1 MRSDIVSDV
10 LGIISTN
17 LLIAEVLI
25 YSPNYQ
31 DIIKRN
37 NFIAVVSAP
46 FIFFHLQFFKNSL
59 MSIEPFL
66 VFALDL
72 IGWIGSQSHPL
83 LFLSRLWR
91 TDTFINQ
98 RKWNRVR

>member
-25 YSPNYQ
+25 YSPDYQ

-59 MSIEPFL
+59 MSLEPFL
-66 VFALDL
+66 VFALDF
-72 IGWIGSQSHPL
+72 IGWIGFTIASFAFSLNSMAYGYFHKPE
-83 LFLSRLWR
+83 
-91 TDTFINQ
+91 
-98 RKWNRVR
+98 KME